1 MKRIGIIGSGNMGR
15 TIGLSLANKGYEVFF
30 GARKIDE
37 AKYASSFDK
46 TTLFGTNQKAA
57 EFGDI
62 IYYSPRDFN
71 PNEVLDDIS
80 SLDGKIVIDS
90 SNWNLTADLDTEK
103 FTISKAEVLQSQIP
117 NTKVVKAFNTVL
129 QEIFEYSFLNL
140 KELNVPCFISSDFDD
155 AKKIV
160 STLVND
166 LGFVSVDYGSLKQ
179 ALLLEYFG
187 NFTRVLVRL
196 QASPWTA
203 LSITQLDKISDLKM
217 GGRTPSALHTNA
229 SFLKQS

>member
-1 MKRIGIIGSGNMGR
+1 
-15 TIGLSLANKGYEVFF
+15 
-30 GARKIDE
+30 
-37 AKYASSFDK
+37 
-46 TTLFGTNQKAA
+46 
-57 EFGDI
+57 
-62 IYYSPRDFN
+62 
-71 PNEVLDDIS
+71 
-80 SLDGKIVIDS
+80 
-90 SNWNLTADLDTEK
+90 LTADLDTEK

-117 NTKVVKAFNTVL
+117 NAKVVKAFNTVL

-160 STLVND
+160 STLVSD

-179 ALLLEYFG
+179 ALLLEYLG

>member
-30 GARKIDE
+30 GARE
-37 AKYASSFDK
+37 MYNAKHAASFDK
-46 TTLFGTNQKAA
+46 STLFGSNQQAA

-62 IYYSPRDFN
+62 IYYSPRDIN
-71 PNEVLDDIS
+71 PNNVLDDIS

-90 SNWNLTADLDTEK
+90 SNWNLTEDLDTEK
-103 FTISKAEVLQSQIP
+103 FTTSKAQILQSQIP
-117 NTKVVKAFNTVL
+117 NAKVVKAFNTVL

-140 KELNVPCFISSDFDD
+140 KELNVPCFISSNFDD
-155 AKKIV
+155 AKNIV

-166 LGFVSVDYGSLKQ
+166 LGFVAVDYGSLKQ
-179 ALLLEYFG
+179 TLLLEYFG

-196 QASPWTA
+196 QSSPWTT
-203 LSITQLDKISDLKM
+203 LSITQLNKIQDLKM
-217 GGRTPSALHTNA
+217 GERTLSTLHTNT
-229 SFLKQS
+229 SFFK

>member
-30 GARKIDE
+30 GVREIYN
-37 AKYASSFDK
+37 AKHAASFDK
-46 TTLFGTNQKAA
+46 STLFGSNQQAA

-62 IYYSPRDFN
+62 IYYSPRDIN
-71 PNEVLDDIS
+71 PNNVLDDIS

-90 SNWNLTADLDTEK
+90 SNWNLTEDLDTEK
-103 FTISKAEVLQSQIP
+103 FTTSKAQILQSQIP
-117 NTKVVKAFNTVL
+117 NAKVVKAFNTVL

-140 KELNVPCFISSDFDD
+140 KELNVPCFISSNFDD
-155 AKKIV
+155 AKNIV

-166 LGFVSVDYGSLKQ
+166 LGFVAVDYGSLKQ
-179 ALLLEYFG
+179 TLLLEYFG

-196 QASPWTA
+196 QSSPWTT
-203 LSITQLDKISDLKM
+203 LSITQLNKIQDLKM
-217 GGRTPSALHTNA
+217 GERTPSTLHTNT
-229 SFLKQS
+229 SFFK